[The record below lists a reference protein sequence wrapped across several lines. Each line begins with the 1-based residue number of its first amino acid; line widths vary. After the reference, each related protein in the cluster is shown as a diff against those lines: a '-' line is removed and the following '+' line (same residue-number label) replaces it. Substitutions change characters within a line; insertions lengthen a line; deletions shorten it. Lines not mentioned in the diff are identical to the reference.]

1 MFGTKAL
8 ELIKEFQSSKTGAL
22 QSNTCNEDVTRQV
35 FEEMSA
41 LYEQNQTEV

>member
-22 QSNTCNEDVTRQV
+22 QSYNVSLFTIKGLDGVYN
-35 FEEMSA
+35 A
-41 LYEQNQTEV
+41 LIELID